1 MIVSGEVSILPG
13 EYRVMVY
20 AFGTESTLISK
31 YDSWKGCTAYTD
43 ALSQEYL
50 KTLSLKS
57 SLDEQPIHFQP
68 DHLLAARSE
77 YESIPW
83 HSGSHVIH
91 SVASSVVESYYLQ
104 IKVQGL
110 EYVSS
115 AGLRVLLL
123 LHKQMLAEEGLTII
137 NINETVREVL
147 EITGFLDILN
157 VEENTVE
164 ES

>member
-1 MIVSGEVSILPG
+1 MIMKIEFKHDDDQLTAAISGRIDTNSAPEAEEQILNQLDGVKKLVLDFKEVDYI
-13 EYRVMVY
+13 
-20 AFGTESTLISK
+20 
-31 YDSWKGCTAYTD
+31 
-43 ALSQEYL
+43 
-50 KTLSLKS
+50 
-57 SLDEQPIHFQP
+57 
-68 DHLLAARSE
+68 
-77 YESIPW
+77 
-83 HSGSHVIH
+83 
-91 SVASSVVESYYLQ
+91 
-104 IKVQGL
+104 
-110 EYVSS
+110 SS

>member
-1 MIVSGEVSILPG
+1 MKIEFKHDDDQLTAAISGRIDTNSAPEAEEQILNQLDGVKKLVLDFKEVDYI
-13 EYRVMVY
+13 
-20 AFGTESTLISK
+20 
-31 YDSWKGCTAYTD
+31 
-43 ALSQEYL
+43 
-50 KTLSLKS
+50 
-57 SLDEQPIHFQP
+57 
-68 DHLLAARSE
+68 
-77 YESIPW
+77 
-83 HSGSHVIH
+83 
-91 SVASSVVESYYLQ
+91 
-104 IKVQGL
+104 
-110 EYVSS
+110 SS

>member
-1 MIVSGEVSILPG
+1 MVINTNNDGEKLVVCPEGRIDTVTAP
-13 EYRVMVY
+13 E
-20 AFGTESTLISK
+20 FSK
-31 YDSWKGCTAYTD
+31 AIEEK
-43 ALSQEYL
+43 
-50 KTLSLKS
+50 
-57 SLDEQPIHFQP
+57 LDGVKELVLDFAKLDYI
-68 DHLLAARSE
+68 
-77 YESIPW
+77 
-83 HSGSHVIH
+83 
-91 SVASSVVESYYLQ
+91 
-104 IKVQGL
+104 
-110 EYVSS
+110 SS